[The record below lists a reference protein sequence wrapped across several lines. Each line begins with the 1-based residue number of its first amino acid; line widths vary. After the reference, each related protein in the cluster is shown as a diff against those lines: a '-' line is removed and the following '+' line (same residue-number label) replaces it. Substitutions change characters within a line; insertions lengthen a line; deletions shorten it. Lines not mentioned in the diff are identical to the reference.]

1 MMDYNKSSICK
12 FNFSKEEERV
22 FIVTVDTSKCDGCEE
37 CVNLCPSEVFR
48 LTDGKS
54 DPYKA
59 DDCVNCQTC
68 VEGCPQGAITV
79 TEM

>member
-1 MMDYNKSSICK
+1 M
-12 FNFSKEEERV
+12 
-22 FIVTVDTSKCDGCEE
+22 FIVTVDSAKCDGCEE

-54 DPYKA
+54 DPYQA
-59 DDCVNCQTC
+59 DECVNCQTC

-79 TEM
+79 IEM